1 VAFIAAAAAAAVE
14 EGKERERERVLDDLS
29 SPLGAVV
36 ENFGAA
42 APIRKQISDLWS
54 QDRGLENV
62 RSGLGGAATRG
73 GGGATMY

>member
-14 EGKERERERVLDDLS
+14 EGKRGALDDLS